1 MIFVSQDY
9 IIERNNFFILKFVKL
24 RTFSLA
30 LIFFLNI
37 FLPLTSFSKTSEEN
51 PEINKVPID
60 YLDQLPLNDY
70 IVGPG
75 DSLIITVSKELEE
88 LTSEVSVDGEGTI
101 YLPRL
106 NRIFVKGLTI
116 NELVSVLNRAYLK
129 FVNYPDVEITV
140 RDYRPINVLVE
151 GEVVNPGLHNIK
163 GSYSFSSGSQ
173 DSSSLMPVITSQFF
187 PTVFDAIRE
196 SGGITEFS
204 ELSSIQLIRKN
215 NISNGSGKITTKL
228 NLEKLLINGDNS
240 QNIRIYDSDII
251 RVGKANKPRQTL
263 LNRAIYS
270 NLNPK
275 FIAVTVLGRVNSP
288 GSIKVSRASVLN
300 DAILLA
306 GGLKVL
312 KGPVKFLR
320 FNSDGSIESRKFSYS
335 SRAKRGSYKNP
346 SLLEGDMIFIG
357 NSLITTTNEVFSEV
371 TAPFIGVFSTYGIIK
386 ALTD

>member
-1 MIFVSQDY
+1 M
-9 IIERNNFFILKFVKL
+9 KFAKL

-30 LIFFLNI
+30 FIFFSNI
-37 FLPLTSFSKTSEEN
+37 FLSLNSFSKSSQEIS
-51 PEINKVPID
+51 EINKVPID
-60 YLDQLPLNDY
+60 YLDQIPLNDY
-70 IVGPG
+70 ILGPG
-75 DSLIITVSKELEE
+75 DMLNIAVSKKLEE
-88 LTSEVSVDGEGTI
+88 LTSDVIVDGEGTI

-129 FVNYPDVEITV
+129 FVNYPDVEIKI

-151 GEVVNPGLHNIK
+151 GEVVNPGLQKIK
-163 GSYSFSSGSQ
+163 GSYSFSSGSK
-173 DSSSLMPVITSQFF
+173 DSNNSLKPMISNQFF

-204 ELSSIQLIRKN
+204 KLSDIQVIRKN

-228 NLEKLLINGDNS
+228 NLENLLINGDNS

-251 RVGKANKPRQTL
+251 RIGKNNKPRQAL

-275 FIAVTVLGRVNSP
+275 FINVTVIGRVNMP
-288 GSIKVSRASVLN
+288 GSMKVSRASFLN
-300 DAILLA
+300 DAILFA
-306 GGLKVL
+306 GGPKVL

-335 SRAKRGSYKNP
+335 SRAKRGSYRNP
-346 SLLEGDMIFIG
+346 SLFEGDIIFVG
-357 NSLITTTNEVFSEV
+357 NSLLTNTNEIITEV
-371 TAPFIGVFSTYGIIK
+371 TTPFLGVFSTYGIIK
-386 ALTD
+386 ALSE

>member
-1 MIFVSQDY
+1 M
-9 IIERNNFFILKFVKL
+9 KFAKL

-30 LIFFLNI
+30 LIFFSNI
-37 FLPLTSFSKTSEEN
+37 FSPLTSFSKTSEQISK
-51 PEINKVPID
+51 INKIPID
-60 YLDQLPLNDY
+60 YLDQVPFNDY

-75 DSLIITVSKELEE
+75 DLLKITVSKELKE

-106 NRIFVKGLTI
+106 NRIFVKGLTL

-129 FVNYPDVEITV
+129 FVNYPDVQITV

-151 GEVVNPGLHNIK
+151 GEVVTPGLKNIK
-163 GSYSFSSGSQ
+163 GSYSFPSGS
-173 DSSSLMPVITSQFF
+173 DNSSNEESKMPITTNHVF

-196 SGGITEFS
+196 SGGITGFS
-204 ELSSIQLIRKN
+204 EISDIQLIRKN

-251 RVGKANKPRQTL
+251 RVGKTNKPRQKL

-270 NLNPK
+270 KLNPK
-275 FIAVTVLGRVNSP
+275 FINVTVLGKVNSP
-288 GSIKVSRASVLN
+288 GSIQVSRASVLN

-306 GGLKVL
+306 GGPKVL

-335 SRAKRGSYKNP
+335 SRAKRGSYRNP
-346 SLLEGDMIFIG
+346 SLLGGDMIFIG
-357 NSLITTTNEVFSEV
+357 NSLVTTTNEVISEI
-371 TAPFIGVFSTYGIIK
+371 TAPFLGIFSTYGIIK
-386 ALTD
+386 ALSD